1 MGDAGQMASCWM
13 PDVKGKERRRNLYY
27 SDESSRIE
35 PLNRSSRRE
44 EAPTSFSP
52 NGMSLLTSAAT
63 RSTIP
68 ESRIGTMNPI
78 VLVLVL
84 VLVLETKLAGRGRVR
99 ERGRGRRD
107 GSWRGRTPCLAR
119 ITAMNRSSRRKEA
132 HSISREGSW
141 SLLTSA
147 ATKLMVRGRCG
158 RGLPALRFMESEHLQ
173 NSDVSWGHEPTPNP
187 SGGGESM
194 SGTLA
199 EFPSWEGSG
208 VGRFMESLHDFSVAH
223 WDHEPLRLTEARS
236 GPRVCDPQPARFMER
251 TPRTLCAP
259 CALEPTHRPLTP
271 SLSPS
276 AGARVPEGRAGGGFM
291 EREGRRERNGSSW
304 PRVCWPL

>member
-107 GSWRGRTPCLAR
+107 ASWKGSGCGP
-119 ITAMNRSSRRKEA
+119 RRVRLVRP
-132 HSISREGSW
+132 SGVIFLR
-141 SLLTSA
+141 
-147 ATKLMVRGRCG
+147 TKLIRR
-158 RGLPALRFMESEHLQ
+158 AF
-173 NSDVSWGHEPTPNP
+173 NS
-187 SGGGESM
+187 
-194 SGTLA
+194 
-199 EFPSWEGSG
+199 
-208 VGRFMESLHDFSVAH
+208 
-223 WDHEPLRLTEARS
+223 
-236 GPRVCDPQPARFMER
+236 
-251 TPRTLCAP
+251 
-259 CALEPTHRPLTP
+259 
-271 SLSPS
+271 
-276 AGARVPEGRAGGGFM
+276 
-291 EREGRRERNGSSW
+291 
-304 PRVCWPL
+304 

>member
-107 GSWRGRTPCLAR
+107 ASWRASFRFCAR
-119 ITAMNRSSRRKEA
+119 IGTVNHSLTRSRD
-132 HSISREGSW
+132 
-141 SLLTSA
+141 
-147 ATKLMVRGRCG
+147 CG
-158 RGLPALRFMESEHLQ
+158 
-173 NSDVSWGHEPTPNP
+173 T
-187 SGGGESM
+187 
-194 SGTLA
+194 T
-199 EFPSWEGSG
+199 
-208 VGRFMESLHDFSVAH
+208 
-223 WDHEPLRLTEARS
+223 
-236 GPRVCDPQPARFMER
+236 
-251 TPRTLCAP
+251 
-259 CALEPTHRPLTP
+259 
-271 SLSPS
+271 LSPIGGD
-276 AGARVPEGRAGGGFM
+276 GAQDLIA
-291 EREGRRERNGSSW
+291 RRPA
-304 PRVCWPL
+304 PRCQS